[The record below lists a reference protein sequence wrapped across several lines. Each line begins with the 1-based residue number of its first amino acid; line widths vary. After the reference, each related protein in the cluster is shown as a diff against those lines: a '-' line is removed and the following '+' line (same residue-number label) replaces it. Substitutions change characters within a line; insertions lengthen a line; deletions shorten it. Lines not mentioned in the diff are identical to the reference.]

1 MNFENFGAKSPETK
15 KEEMFPEDYPMYP
28 KDYHYE
34 ESTRVGM
41 TDDNKQMFFDN
52 KGELDKD
59 LTTRMWYAV
68 TNAARMNTYNIPKE
82 DPLNIAISGFL
93 KLDGIDFEECFSKSG
108 AYWGMACL
116 PENDPERQKL
126 LDFQVDLVMNSFLS
140 NVKKIADSIP
150 ELKEAARNLVRA
162 KINYDADK
170 LRRRILNNSDNS
182 ENREADEL
190 SENLQEEYQS
200 ARKEFNEIM
209 EKNNI
214 QY

>member
-1 MNFENFGAKSPETK
+1 MNFENLSVKNPEIK

-28 KDYHYE
+28 KDYQLK

-41 TDDNKQMFFDN
+41 TDENKQMFFDN

-59 LTTRMWYAV
+59 IATRMWYAV
-68 TNAARMNTYNIPKE
+68 ANAARMNMYNLPKE
-82 DPLNIAISGFL
+82 DPLTIAIGGFL
-93 KLDGIDFEECFSKSG
+93 KLDGIAFDDCFSKSG
-108 AYWGMACL
+108 AYRGMVCL

-126 LDFQVDLVMNSFLS
+126 LDFQVDLVMHSLLS
-140 NVKKIADSIP
+140 KARKIADSIP
-150 ELKEAARNLVRA
+150 ELKESAERLVRA

-170 LRRRILNNSDNS
+170 LRKRTLGNNADS
-182 ENREADEL
+182 ENKEAEEL
-190 SENLQEEYQS
+190 SEKLQAEYLS

>member
-1 MNFENFGAKSPETK
+1 MDFENLGFKKPEIK

-52 KGELDKD
+52 KGELDKE

-68 TNAARMNTYNIPKE
+68 TNAARMNMYNIPKE

-108 AYWGMACL
+108 AYWGMVCL

-150 ELKEAARNLVRA
+150 ELKEAARNLIRA

-170 LRRRILNNSDNS
+170 LRKRILDNSANS
-182 ENREADEL
+182 ENKEAEEL
-190 SENLQEEYQS
+190 SEKLQEEYQS